1 MASLRTSGAAATMAA
16 ELKAMFNNKLT
27 KITVILVILWCF
39 FDALNRFTDKSINS
53 NDADNAITIT
63 ALSAP
68 QLSERTFSEL
78 NKSYQQYIS
87 KNVDEKSKQV
97 GLTAAEQAKQQGEL
111 KSFFIGDNKLQLKA
125 VIQNKPQNLIALIQV
140 ENITSGIKTIE
151 KFSQNTLVYG
161 YTLIIEKNTQ
171 VKLTKQK
178 RKSKNHI
185 DESGQEQS
193 NPQEIILTMYTS
205 KA

>member
-1 MASLRTSGAAATMAA
+1 MASLTTSAAATMAV
-16 ELKAMFNNKLT
+16 ELKAMFSNKLT
-27 KITVILVILWCF
+27 RITVVLVILWCF
-39 FDALNRFTDKSINS
+39 FDALNRFSGQTIDSKG
-53 NDADNAITIT
+53 ADNAITIA

-87 KNVDEKSKQV
+87 KTVDQKSTQV

-125 VIQNKPQNLIALIQV
+125 VIQNQPKNLIALIQV
-140 ENITSGIKTIE
+140 ESITSGIKTIE

-161 YTLIIEKNTQ
+161 YELTIEKNTQ
-171 VKLTKQK
+171 VKLTKK
-178 RKSKNHI
+178 KSKNYNA
-185 DESGQEQS
+185 ESGPEQS

>member
-1 MASLRTSGAAATMAA
+1 MASLETAATVAKG
-16 ELKAMFNNKLT
+16 LKAMFHNKLT
-27 KITVILVILWCF
+27 RITVILVILWCF
-39 FDALNRFTDKSINS
+39 FDALNRFTDTAINS
-53 NDADNAITIT
+53 NDADNAVTIA

-68 QLSERTFSEL
+68 QLSERTFSEI

-87 KNVDEKSKQV
+87 KTVDEKSTQV

-125 VIQNKPQNLIALIQV
+125 VIQNQPENLIALIQV

-151 KFSQNTLVYG
+151 KHSQNTLVYG

-178 RKSKNHI
+178 SKNHNA
-185 DESGQEQS
+185 ESGQEQS

>member
-1 MASLRTSGAAATMAA
+1 MASLTTSAAAAT
-16 ELKAMFNNKLT
+16 ELKAMFSNKLT
-27 KITVILVILWCF
+27 RITVILVILWCF
-39 FDALNRFTDKSINS
+39 FDALNRFTDKTINS
-53 NDADNAITIT
+53 NDSDNAVTIA

-68 QLSERTFSEL
+68 QLSEHAFSEL

-87 KNVDEKSKQV
+87 KTVDKKNTQV

-125 VIQNKPQNLIALIQV
+125 VIQNQPQNLIALIQV

-151 KFSQNTLVYG
+151 KFSPNTLVYG
-161 YTLIIEKNTQ
+161 YKLTIEKNTQ
-171 VKLTKQK
+171 VKLSKQ
-178 RKSKNHI
+178 KSKNHNA
-185 DESGQEQS
+185 ESGQEQS

>member
-1 MASLRTSGAAATMAA
+1 MASLTTSVTAI
-16 ELKAMFNNKLT
+16 ELRAMFSNKLIT
-27 KITVILVILWCF
+27 ITVILVILWCF

-53 NDADNAITIT
+53 NDADNAVTIA

-68 QLSERTFSEL
+68 QLSERTFSEI

-87 KNVDEKSKQV
+87 KTVDEKSTQV

-125 VIQNKPQNLIALIQV
+125 VIQNQPKNLIALIQV

-161 YTLIIEKNTQ
+161 YQLTIEKNTQ

-178 RKSKNHI
+178 SKSKNHNA
-185 DESGQEQS
+185 ESGQEQS